1 MPNNN
6 IENHNTNSQLTGV
19 INKLASDYSQFKVVN
34 DRRINELE
42 KKGSAD
48 PLTLNQL
55 DTLNSKISCY
65 EKEIAQLKSALNRPC
80 SINSD
85 SDLNYNQAVI
95 EYKSAFCNY
104 VRKGNESGLRNLEE
118 KSSHPFFA
126 SHDSGYLVTSKMSE
140 NIERE
145 LELNS
150 AFRRISNVTEV
161 STDALEILEENSPL
175 QSGWTAEVTDYN
187 QKTDIKLLKRVI
199 PVHEI
204 FAQPRITQKLLDDP
218 RIDIEQ
224 WISKKL
230 IDVFTQS
237 ENNAFI
243 SGDGKG
249 KPYGLLAYAASNANC
264 IINSGKKGEITAD
277 SIVKLFYSLNEKF
290 SPNAKFLMSRN
301 ALQAVRMLKETNS
314 GKYIWQPD
322 LSGTG
327 VDTLLGAEV
336 VECPEM
342 PRALNDSFAITVG
355 DFERAYQIVD
365 NKDIRILRDPY
376 TDKPFIKYYATKKVG
391 GDVLNPNAF
400 KVLKLS

>member
-6 IENHNTNSQLTGV
+6 IENHNTNSKLTDV
-19 INKLASDYSQFKVVN
+19 INKLATDYSQFKVVN

-48 PLTLNQL
+48 PLTLNHL
-55 DTLNSKISCY
+55 EGLNDKISCY
-65 EKEIAQLKSALNRPC
+65 EKEIIQLKSALNRPY
-80 SINSD
+80 SANLESH
-85 SDLNYNQAVI
+85 YNQEAT

-104 VRKGNESGLRNLEE
+104 IRKGNESEIRKVEE
-118 KSSHPFFA
+118 KSLANFTSY
-126 SHDSGYLVTSKMSE
+126 DSGYLITSRMSE
-140 NIERE
+140 SIEKE

-150 AFRRISNVTEV
+150 VFRRIANVTEV
-161 STDALEILEENSPL
+161 STDALEILEENAPL

-187 QKTDIKLLKRVI
+187 QNTDVKLVKKVI

-230 IDVFTQS
+230 IDVFTRS
-237 ENNAFI
+237 ENSAFI

-249 KPYGLLAYAASNANC
+249 KPHGLLTYAAANPNC
-264 IINSGKKGEITAD
+264 VINSGKKGVITAD
-277 SIVKLFYSLNEKF
+277 SIVKLFYSLSEKF

-301 ALQAVRMLKETNS
+301 ILQTVRMLKETNS
-314 GKYIWQPD
+314 GKYLWQPD

-342 PRALNDSFAITVG
+342 PKASNDSLAIVVG
-355 DFERAYQIVD
+355 DFENAYQIVD
-365 NKDIRILRDPY
+365 RKDIRILRDPY

-391 GDVLNPNAF
+391 GDVLNSNAF
-400 KVLKLS
+400 KALKLS